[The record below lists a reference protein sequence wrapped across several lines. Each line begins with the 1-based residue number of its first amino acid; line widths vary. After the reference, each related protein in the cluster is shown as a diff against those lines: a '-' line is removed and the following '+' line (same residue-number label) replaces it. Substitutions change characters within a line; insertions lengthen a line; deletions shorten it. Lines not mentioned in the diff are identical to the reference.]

1 MPERQVPSEDLRR
14 MAEEFARAGRASEDT
29 LARLD
34 HAVEVMEK
42 KWGGATQQSFYRQFR
57 SLRPQMAR
65 LGAHLDLIARE
76 VNALVERF
84 ESVDRS

>member
-1 MPERQVPSEDLRR
+1 
-14 MAEEFARAGRASEDT
+14 MADEFAWAGRASEDM

-34 HAVEVMEK
+34 RAIEVLEK
-42 KWGGATQQSFYRQFR
+42 KWGGAAQQSFYRQFR

-65 LGAHLDLIARE
+65 LGSHLDLIARE

-84 ESVDRS
+84 ESADGS